1 MTLAAMV
8 SKYEDEFIC
17 DMAETYH
24 VFDYE
29 ALPVDLLVVLAC
41 GLRDNSR
48 TKLKISGVKHIP
60 LELVI
65 PQIFDQILLLRCG
78 LSGQKKAPPLMTEF
92 MTQEDKPNET
102 VSFESGSDFMDQW
115 NRLAGDH
122 NG

>member
-8 SKYEDEFIC
+8 SIYENEFIC

-78 LSGQKKAPPLMTEF
+78 LSGQKKVPTLMTEF
-92 MTQEDKPNET
+92 MTQEDKPSES
-102 VSFESGSDFMDQW
+102 VSFKSGSDFMDQW
-115 NRLAGDH
+115 NRLAGEK